1 MRLWR
6 SSQEDLWR
14 QMRRRILS
22 ETSSFLSTALERPE
36 LGVSIPM
43 IPAGRGRFSQAFA
56 TDFWARVL
64 PEQ

>member
-6 SSQEDLWR
+6 TSQDDLWR
-14 QMRRRILS
+14 QIRRRLLT
-22 ETSSFLSTALERPE
+22 ETSLFLSTALERPE

-43 IPAGRGRFSQAFA
+43 IPVGRGRFSPAFA
-56 TDFWARVL
+56 ADFWLRVL